1 MTRHSLTLALAA
13 SLVALAGTPALAQD
27 KSAAPAAAPTAPA
40 KAAPG
45 APAAPAKSAA
55 AAAPTG
61 KDLFPKQY
69 YDLLLKE
76 RLAQGQ
82 QDTPELRNALREE
95 LNTRELI
102 VREAKKKGLDKDPD
116 IKTQMDL
123 TGQTVLVR
131 AYVADWVKSH
141 PVPDAALRK
150 EYDTIKAQMGDKEY
164 KVRHILVEKEDEAKD
179 VIVQL
184 QKGEKFEK
192 LAERSKDP
200 GSKANG
206 GDLDWNAPGNFVK
219 PFSDAMVK
227 LDKGKFTTVPVQT
240 QFGWHVIEVDD
251 IREAKVPP
259 FDEVK
264 PQLAQRMQGQQ
275 LDNYFK
281 ELRSKSGM

>member
-1 MTRHSLTLALAA
+1 MTKHSLTVAVAAALF
-13 SLVALAGTPALAQD
+13 ALAGAPAQAQD
-27 KSAAPAAAPTAPA
+27 KAAAPA
-40 KAAPG
+40 KAA
-45 APAAPAKSAA
+45 AA
-55 AAAPTG
+55 ASPATG
-61 KDLFPKQY
+61 KELYPKAY
-69 YDLLLKE
+69 YDLMLKD

-82 QDTPELRNALREE
+82 PDTPELRTALREE
-95 LNTRELI
+95 LNTRELLL
-102 VREAKKKGLDKDPD
+102 REAKKKGLDKNPEV
-116 IKTQMDL
+116 KTQMDL
-123 TGQTVLVR
+123 TSQTVLVR
-131 AYVADWVKSH
+131 AFVADWVKAN
-141 PVPDAALRK
+141 PVSDAVLQK
-150 EYDTIKAQMGDKEY
+150 EYDAIKAQMGDKEY
-164 KVRHILVEKEDEAKD
+164 KVRHILVEKEDEAKEI
-179 VIVQL
+179 IVLL

-227 LDKGKFTTVPVQT
+227 LPKGKFTTVPVQT

-275 LDNYFK
+275 LEVYFK
-281 ELRSKSGM
+281 DLRAKNGM